1 MNYICILLYISIYV
15 YYIYVYYI
23 CIYTYCQSYIIT
35 MSRIENNLLMELPFS
50 NLTDFEFRA
59 VTGSWHFDLN
69 NLIDIDLFS
78 VIPNPDKFDQRD
90 PDNMLSLP
98 SSNYYSINKLN
109 NYLNMLT
116 NKKSIS
122 LFHCN
127 IRSLPKN
134 LNLLEEFIYS
144 LNVKPD
150 ILAISET
157 KLNDK
162 TIINTDIR
170 QYQFFHTDSKTA
182 AGGAGLYISKDL
194 HAIPR
199 PDIKFNMEL
208 VESCW
213 SEIINNNKPN
223 VIISLIKLAN
233 KELSIPFTFIYNQ
246 SFIQGIVPDILKI
259 SRVTPVFKNGITTNA
274 ANYRPIAILSP
285 FSKILEKIISDQLN
299 SFLEKIIFCFH
310 IMQFGFRKDYSTELA
325 ILEMSDNLKT
335 SIDKKLITCG
345 LFLDFSKAFD
355 TVNHDILL
363 DKLEKYG
370 VRGIA
375 QDWFRSYL
383 HNRYQYV
390 KIGNIESSLR
400 NIICGIPQGS
410 TLGPLLFLLYINDLP
425 NSSTTLS
432 FRLFADD
439 ANIFYASKNLKEI
452 ETVMNNEFQNIL
464 KYCNANKLSINMQK
478 THFMLI
484 RSSKKTIT
492 SK

>member
-1 MNYICILLYISIYV
+1 
-15 YYIYVYYI
+15 
-23 CIYTYCQSYIIT
+23 

-69 NLIDIDLFS
+69 NLTDIDLFN

-98 SSNYYSINKLN
+98 SSNYYSINRLN

-223 VIISLIKLAN
+223 VIIGCIYRHPKANMSDFTLELETIVKKLNEKNQTIYIMGDINIDFLKYGNHPNTEDYLDMLFSYNLLPLITKPTRITDYTSTLIDHIYTNAPIHNTVSGICLIDISDHLPVFCVSDTFTKKKKETMYFRDYSKLN
-233 KELSIPFTFIYNQ
+233 KELYLTDMSSIDWQ
-246 SFIQGIVPDILKI
+246 SDLNNIHDLHQL
-259 SRVTPVFKNGITTNA
+259 TTNCVKKVTEVVNKHA
-274 ANYRPIAILSP
+274 PLRKASV
-285 FSKILEKIISDQLN
+285 SKMK
-299 SFLEKIIFCFH
+299 
-310 IMQFGFRKDYSTELA
+310 QFTK
-325 ILEMSDNLKT
+325 
-335 SIDKKLITCG
+335 
-345 LFLDFSKAFD
+345 
-355 TVNHDILL
+355 
-363 DKLEKYG
+363 
-370 VRGIA
+370 
-375 QDWFRSYL
+375 
-383 HNRYQYV
+383 
-390 KIGNIESSLR
+390 
-400 NIICGIPQGS
+400 P
-410 TLGPLLFLLYINDLP
+410 
-425 NSSTTLS
+425 
-432 FRLFADD
+432 
-439 ANIFYASKNLKEI
+439 
-452 ETVMNNEFQNIL
+452 
-464 KYCNANKLSINMQK
+464 
-478 THFMLI
+478 
-484 RSSKKTIT
+484 
-492 SK
+492 